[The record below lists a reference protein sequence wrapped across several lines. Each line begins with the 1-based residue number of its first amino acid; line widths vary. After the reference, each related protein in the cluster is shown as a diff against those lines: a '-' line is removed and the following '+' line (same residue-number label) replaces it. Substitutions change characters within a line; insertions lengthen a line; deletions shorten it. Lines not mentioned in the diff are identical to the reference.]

1 MQNNTFPRIAPFA
14 LFMAFIGLEELLR
27 FLLGKGLVNFPS
39 SAVYFLYPVKALSVA
54 FLLVFLRNS
63 YQEIR
68 LRDIAKFKETLI
80 SISVGLLVFILWIHM
95 EFASAVIGTPQGFN
109 PNLLSGNLTIAAMT
123 AARLF
128 GAVLV
133 VPVMEELFWRSFLI
147 RYIINPDF
155 SKVPIGLFTWFSFL
169 LTVLL
174 FGLEHNLFLAG
185 MMAGTL
191 YNLLLYRTKSLAHC
205 ILAHAVTNLSLG
217 IYVLYTGNWLF
228 W

>member
-1 MQNNTFPRIAPFA
+1 MQKNTFPRIAPFA

-27 FLLGKGLVNFPS
+27 FLAGKGLVSLSS
-39 SAVYFLYPVKALSVA
+39 SAVYYLYPVKALSVA
-54 FLLVFLRNS
+54 LLLVYYRNS

-68 LRDIAKFKETLI
+68 LRDIARFRETLI
-80 SISVGLLVFILWIHM
+80 SISVGLLVFVLWINM
-95 EFASAVIGTPQGFN
+95 DFASAVIGTPQGFN
-109 PNLLSGNLTIAAMT
+109 PNLLSGNFTIAAMT

-155 SKVPIGLFTWFSFL
+155 SKVPIGLFTWSSFL

-185 MMAGTL
+185 MMAGTA

-205 ILAHAVTNLSLG
+205 ILAHAVTNLALG
-217 IYVLYTGNWLF
+217 IYVIYTGNWQF